1 MSNQHDDPMPTRLA
15 GTFAHPAV
23 PFVAAALAVVLSWPG
38 VGTGWRLDDLH
49 HRVALT
55 SSPVRVRGYELD
67 PGLMGLFVFFGGD
80 RAHNER
86 LRRAGVMPVV
96 ARTWTTGDIR
106 VRWPRRPRWPPAD

>member
-1 MSNQHDDPMPTRLA
+1 M
-15 GTFAHPAV
+15 
-23 PFVAAALAVVLSWPG
+23 VLSWPA

-67 PGLMGLFVFFGGD
+67 PGLTGLFVFFGGD

-86 LRRAGVMPVV
+86 LRRAGVIP
-96 ARTWTTGDIR
+96 
-106 VRWPRRPRWPPAD
+106 